1 MDAVNMIGSL
11 SRRIADREDGR
22 SRDELVL
29 LREFHARWCRLHAAL
44 NGMRGHELTAEDT
57 RLMAEMSQ
65 GLIDQSNAIK
75 AQQK

>member
-1 MDAVNMIGSL
+1 MDAVSL
-11 SRRIADREDGR
+11 VKSISQRAATNEDAR
-22 SRDELVL
+22 HRVELVL

-57 RLMAEMSQ
+57 KLMAEMSQ